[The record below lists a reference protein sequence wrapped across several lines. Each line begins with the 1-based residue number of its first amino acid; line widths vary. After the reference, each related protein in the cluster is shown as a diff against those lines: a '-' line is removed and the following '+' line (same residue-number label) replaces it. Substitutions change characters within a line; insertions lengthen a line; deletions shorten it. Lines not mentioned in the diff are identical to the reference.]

1 MPQRPEMGEWVA
13 FGSAQTGQLSKA
25 NVDKSAAIE
34 IVEKCEARDAAA
46 RQATLKNKRLKL

>member
-34 IVEKCEARDAAA
+34 IIEKCEARDAAA